1 MLKDIPAFSISLDF
15 ELYWGVF
22 DKVQLEEKTTY
33 YDNTRRVIPQMLSL
47 FEKEKVHVTWATVGM
62 LFAKDWEDWASAVP
76 AVVPAYNNARLS
88 SYRLKE
94 KYAEDRRMNE
104 YFFAPELVDQIRNTP
119 YQEMATHTFSHYYCR
134 EGGQDLLQF
143 KHDLQAARRIAARKG
158 IELHSLVFP
167 RNQLDEPYLKICAE
181 EGIKTVRSN
190 PSDWFWNMDVEE
202 KPLKRFVRGA
212 DAYLPIGAKTSYKLS
227 SLKLRDGQPLS
238 IPASRLLRPVHSD
251 NKLLNS
257 LRLQRVLREMTLAAK
272 AGECYH
278 LWWHPNNFG
287 DDPELSMADLRTIIN
302 HYKMLENKWG
312 MTSMS
317 MLDVYDYIKANQ
329 A

>member
-1 MLKDIPAFSISLDF
+1 MLKDIPAFTISLDF

-22 DKVQLEEKTTY
+22 DKVDLKDKTTY
-33 YDNTRRVIPQMLSL
+33 YDNTRRVIPEMLSL
-47 FEKEKVHVTWATVGM
+47 FEREQVHVTWATVGM
-62 LFAKDWEDWASAVP
+62 LFAKDWEEWAQSVP
-76 AVVPAYNNARLS
+76 AVVPTYENARLS

-94 KYAEDRRMNE
+94 IYEEDQQLNS

-143 KHDLQAARRIAARKG
+143 KNDLQAARRIAARKG

-190 PSDWFWNMDVEE
+190 PVDWFWNMDVKETM
-202 KPLKRFVRGA
+202 PKRLVRAA
-212 DAYLPIGAKTSYKLS
+212 DAYLPVGAKTSYKLS
-227 SLKLRDGQPLS
+227 SLILKEGLPLS

-251 NKLLNS
+251 NKLLNG
-257 LRLQRVLREMTLAAK
+257 LRLKRILGEMTAAAK
-272 AGECYH
+272 AKECYH

-287 DDPELSMADLRTIIN
+287 DDPKQSMIDLEIIIR
-302 HYKMLENKWG
+302 HFKKLEAKWG
-312 MTSMS
+312 MASMS
-317 MLDVYDYIKANQ
+317 MLGVWEYIKANQ
-329 A
+329 K

>member
-1 MLKDIPAFSISLDF
+1 MLKDIPAFTISLDF

-22 DKVQLEEKTTY
+22 DKVALADRISS

-47 FEKEKVHVTWATVGM
+47 FEREKVYVTWATVGM
-62 LFAKDWEDWASAVP
+62 LFAKDWEDWAASVP
-76 AVVPAYNNARLS
+76 AVVPTYEKEALS

-94 KYAEDRRMNE
+94 TYSKDKQLDS

-134 EGGQDLLQF
+134 EGGQDLVQF
-143 KHDLQAARRIAARKG
+143 KYDLQAARRIAARLG

-190 PSDWFWNMDVEE
+190 PVDWFWNMDIAE
-202 KPLKRFVRGA
+202 KPMKRLFRAA
-212 DAYLPIGAKTSYKLS
+212 DAYLPVGTKTSYKLS
-227 SLKLRDGQPLS
+227 SLTLKDGLPLS
-238 IPASRLLRPVHSD
+238 IPASRLLRPVHSGK
-251 NKLLNS
+251 KLLNTM
-257 LRLQRVLREMTLAAK
+257 RLKRILREMTAAAK
-272 AGECYH
+272 AKECYH

-287 DDPELSMADLRTIIN
+287 GDPVQSMIDLEIIIK
-302 HYKMLENKWG
+302 HYKMLEAKWG
-312 MTSMS
+312 MASMS
-317 MLDVYDYIKANQ
+317 MLGVYNYIKANQ
-329 A
+329 